1 MKFQFHQ
8 FKIDNIRVFLQC
20 RERQSFLKKYTPYFL
35 LFSISTEAATG
46 GVKKKNI
53 FKILQISQG
62 NTYVGISFLDFITNV
77 LLLILRKL

>member
-1 MKFQFHQ
+1 MKFQFHE

-46 GVKKKNI
+46 GVKKK
-53 FKILQISQG
+53 
-62 NTYVGISFLDFITNV
+62 VFLKFYKFHRETPM
-77 LLLILRKL
+77 LEFLF